1 MESKGSIE
9 NGFADYKNL
18 YNSASKVVSISDDYL
33 INDSTSFTSS
43 GSVSSLTFSSDFSA
57 KTFVSGDQYT

>member
-1 MESKGSIE
+1 MKSAVSDKAGGKE
-9 NGFADYKNL
+9 YKDL